1 MKTFDKVQIAVKTAY
16 GEINVDFTIIA
27 VLSNHTYG
35 LVAQDKVVVGHH
47 RVGNQWVLSEHVD
60 LLDLKENI
68 VQDVFHR
75 GVVVPQD
82 NCL

>member
-35 LVAQDKVVVGHH
+35 LIAQDKVVVGQH
-47 RVGNQWVLSEHVD
+47 RVDNSWLLSEPID
-60 LLDLKENI
+60 LLDQYVLENH
-68 VQDVFHR
+68 HR
-75 GVVVPQD
+75 GIISEEPA
-82 NCL
+82 C